1 MVCSSAR
8 CAACTCSLQVLM
20 AIVYLGELCWLPSVF
35 PVQAT
40 TYDLRPTTYNTCQNL
55 PHPPSRRAQGEEAMP
70 RHLRH
75 PRKSAFISLL
85 FTLVVTLWL
94 GGTLSACGSA
104 LRPGT
109 VDQGTP
115 TPPVGTATPPVGTA
129 QGTLHGTVVAGPTC
143 PVEPAEGPWPP
154 KPVPA
159 RGVAIAPPDGS

>member
-40 TYDLRPTTYNTCQNL
+40 TDDRRPTTDNTCQNL
-55 PHPPSRRAQGEEAMP
+55 PHPPSRRAQEEEAMP
-70 RHLRH
+70 RHPRY
-75 PRKSAFISLL
+75 PRKGAFISLL
-85 FTLVVTLWL
+85 FTLFLTLWL

-104 LRPGT
+104 LRPGAA
-109 VDQGTP
+109 DQGTP
-115 TPPVGTATPPVGTA
+115 ASPVGTA

-143 PVEPAEGPWPP
+143 PVERAEDPCPP
-154 KPVPA
+154 KPVPG
-159 RGVAIAPPDGS
+159 REVV